1 MPLNDEKVVLKLCN
15 VFVCVVIHDAL
26 SDLSGVETGTEGS
39 TDVEEPDEHT
49 DGPLPV
55 RTKLITP
62 EAFANSVS
70 RGSPRPEALGSSS
83 GSSVTM
89 VSGLNN
95 SQVSVDELLGSSVSS
110 RLSDTTVRSSNSATP
125 QGSFTHDSGL
135 LTPTSLPLPASP
147 TVIQALDPTAV
158 SIPNFQ
164 SSPHPGSVRNK
175 SSPTS
180 SSYEPLVP
188 VTDTE
193 TQAAAYGVINTSVE
207 NGSSGAR
214 NTPPNERSRSGS
226 PGSVENDIEVSVDDD
241 NKDGGE
247 EELPESQKPE
257 AETQQEVNERDRKSS
272 SGSSTSESLRPLS
285 ARAEGNLINLEDVG
299 KTQDDVV
306 QVDGEDMF
314 TEEGLLDQWNVNVED
329 DVVPTGRESPE
340 SAHALPVGTPIEST
354 GARKRPSSLSRY
366 IL

>member
-1 MPLNDEKVVLKLCN
+1 M
-15 VFVCVVIHDAL
+15 
-26 SDLSGVETGTEGS
+26 SDLSGIETGTEAS
-39 TDVEEPDEHT
+39 TDAEEPDEHT

-70 RGSPRPEALGSSS
+70 RSSPRPEAVSSS
-83 GSSVTM
+83 GGSSVTM

-147 TVIQALDPTAV
+147 TVSQAPDPSA
-158 SIPNFQ
+158 IPIPHFQ
-164 SSPHPGSVRNK
+164 SSPHPGSVQNK

-188 VTDTE
+188 VTKTE
-193 TQAAAYGVINTSVE
+193 TQAAAYGLMNTSVE
-207 NGSSGAR
+207 NGSSGSK
-214 NTPPNERSRSGS
+214 NTSPNERSRSGS
-226 PGSVENDIEVSVDDD
+226 PGSVEKDIEVSVDDD
-241 NKDGGE
+241 NKDEGE

-257 AETQQEVNERDRKSS
+257 AETQEEVNERDRKSS

-285 ARAEGNLINLEDVG
+285 ARAEGNLINLEDDSKG
-299 KTQDDVV
+299 KGDIV
-306 QVDGEDMF
+306 QADGEDMF
-314 TEEGLLDQWNVNVED
+314 TEEGLLEQWDMNVD
-329 DVVPTGRESPE
+329 DELVPTGRESPE
-340 SAHALPVGTPIEST
+340 SAHALPVGTPIESS

-366 IL
+366 T

>member
-1 MPLNDEKVVLKLCN
+1 M
-15 VFVCVVIHDAL
+15 
-26 SDLSGVETGTEGS
+26 SDLSGVETGTEAS

-70 RGSPRPEALGSSS
+70 RASPRHEALGSSG

-125 QGSFTHDSGL
+125 QGSFTHDSDP

-147 TVIQALDPTAV
+147 TVTQAPDPSA
-158 SIPNFQ
+158 ILFPNFQ
-164 SSPHPGSVRNK
+164 SSPHPGSVQNK
-175 SSPTS
+175 SSPTCS
-180 SSYEPLVP
+180 SFEPLVP
-188 VTDTE
+188 VTNTE
-193 TQAAAYGVINTSVE
+193 TQAAAYGLMNTSVE
-207 NGSSGAR
+207 NVSSGSK
-214 NTPPNERSRSGS
+214 NTSPSERRRSDS
-226 PGSVENDIEVSVDDD
+226 PGSVERDIEVSVDDD
-241 NKDGGE
+241 NKDEGE
-247 EELPESQKPE
+247 EELPEAQKPE
-257 AETQQEVNERDRKSS
+257 AETQEEVHERDRKSS

-285 ARAEGNLINLEDVG
+285 AHAEGNLINLEDVG
-299 KTQDDVV
+299 KVKDDVI
-306 QVDGEDMF
+306 QADGEDMF
-314 TEEGLLDQWNVNVED
+314 TEEGLLDQWDVNVD
-329 DVVPTGRESPE
+329 DEVVPTGRESPE
-340 SAHALPVGTPIEST
+340 SAHALPVGTPIGFS

-366 IL
+366 TFI

>member
-1 MPLNDEKVVLKLCN
+1 M
-15 VFVCVVIHDAL
+15 
-26 SDLSGVETGTEGS
+26 SDLSGVETGTEAS
-39 TDVEEPDEHT
+39 TDAEEPDEHT

-70 RGSPRPEALGSSS
+70 RNSPRPEAVSSS
-83 GSSVTM
+83 GGSSATM
-89 VSGLNN
+89 VSGLND

-147 TVIQALDPTAV
+147 TVTQAPDPSAIP
-158 SIPNFQ
+158 IPNFQ
-164 SSPHPGSVRNK
+164 SSPQPGSIQSK

-188 VTDTE
+188 VTNTE
-193 TQAAAYGVINTSVE
+193 TQAAAYGLMNTSVG
-207 NGSSGAR
+207 NGSSGSK
-214 NTPPNERSRSGS
+214 NTSPNERSRSVS
-226 PGSVENDIEVSVDDD
+226 PGSVERDIEVSVDDD
-241 NKDGGE
+241 NKDEGE

-257 AETQQEVNERDRKSS
+257 AETQEEVNERDRKSS

-285 ARAEGNLINLEDVG
+285 ARAEGNLINLEDDDKG
-299 KTQDDVV
+299 KGDIV
-306 QVDGEDMF
+306 QADGEDMF
-314 TEEGLLDQWNVNVED
+314 TEEGLLEQWDMNID
-329 DVVPTGRESPE
+329 DEVVPTGRESPE
-340 SAHALPVGTPIEST
+340 SAHALPVGTPVESS

-366 IL
+366 T

>member
-1 MPLNDEKVVLKLCN
+1 M
-15 VFVCVVIHDAL
+15 
-26 SDLSGVETGTEGS
+26 SDLSGIETGTEAS
-39 TDVEEPDEHT
+39 TDAEEPDEHT

-70 RGSPRPEALGSSS
+70 RSSPRPEAVSSS
-83 GSSVTM
+83 GGSSVTM

-95 SQVSVDELLGSSVSS
+95 SQVSVDELLGSSASS

-147 TVIQALDPTAV
+147 TVSQAPDPSA
-158 SIPNFQ
+158 IPIPHFQ
-164 SSPHPGSVRNK
+164 SSPHPGSVQNK

-188 VTDTE
+188 VTNTE
-193 TQAAAYGVINTSVE
+193 TQAAAYGLMNTSVE
-207 NGSSGAR
+207 NGSSGSK
-214 NTPPNERSRSGS
+214 NTSPTERSRSGS
-226 PGSVENDIEVSVDDD
+226 PGSVEKDIEVSVDDD
-241 NKDGGE
+241 NKDEGE

-257 AETQQEVNERDRKSS
+257 AETQEEVNERDRKSS

-285 ARAEGNLINLEDVG
+285 ARAEGNLINLEDDG
-299 KTQDDVV
+299 KGKGDIV
-306 QVDGEDMF
+306 QADGEDMF
-314 TEEGLLDQWNVNVED
+314 TEEGLLEQWDMNVD
-329 DVVPTGRESPE
+329 DELVPTGRESPE
-340 SAHALPVGTPIEST
+340 SAHALPVGTPIESS

-366 IL
+366 T

>member
-1 MPLNDEKVVLKLCN
+1 MIRKLGFNFLCR
-15 VFVCVVIHDAL
+15 FVCAVIHDAL
-26 SDLSGVETGTEGS
+26 SDLSGVETGTEAS

-49 DGPLPV
+49 DGHLPV

-62 EAFANSVS
+62 EAFASSIS
-70 RGSPRPEALGSSS
+70 RGSPHPEAVSSS
-83 GSSVTM
+83 GGSSVTM

-147 TVIQALDPTAV
+147 TVTQSPDPSAV
-158 SIPNFQ
+158 PIPNFQ
-164 SSPHPGSVRNK
+164 SSPHPGSVQNK

-180 SSYEPLVP
+180 LSYEPLVA
-188 VTDTE
+188 VMNTE
-193 TQAAAYGVINTSVE
+193 TQCAAFDLMNTSVE
-207 NGSSGAR
+207 NGSSGSKNAS
-214 NTPPNERSRSGS
+214 PKERSRSGT
-226 PGSVENDIEVSVDDD
+226 PGIVERDIEVSVDDD
-241 NKDGGE
+241 NKDEGE

-257 AETQQEVNERDRKSS
+257 AEIQEEVNERDRKSS

-285 ARAEGNLINLEDVG
+285 ARAEGNLINLEDVDKG
-299 KTQDDVV
+299 RDDTV

-314 TEEGLLDQWNVNVED
+314 TEENLLEQWGINVD
-329 DVVPTGRESPE
+329 DEVLPTGRESPE
-340 SAHALPVGTPIEST
+340 SAHALPVGTPIQSS
-354 GARKRPSSLSRY
+354 GARKRPSLSRY
-366 IL
+366 A